1 MTLEERIMADFK
13 DAMKTK
19 DYLRTQTISFLR
31 SQMKYCAI
39 EKKAQNLEDA
49 DVIGVIK
56 KLVKQRQESIAQ
68 FEKGGRQ
75 DLADKEKKEMEILKS
90 YLPQEMSAQELEK
103 IVRAV
108 IAGTQA
114 SSLKDMGRVMKEVL
128 ARTGGRCD
136 NKTVSDLVK
145 SSLAGPAAAS

>member
-1 MTLEERIMADFK
+1 MTLEEKIMADFK

-19 DYLRTQTISFLR
+19 DQMRTQTISFLR

-39 EKKAQNLEDA
+39 EKRTEKLDDA

-56 KLVKQRQESIAQ
+56 KLIKQRQESIAQ

-75 DLADKEKKEMEILKS
+75 DLVDKEKKELEILKG

-108 IAGTQA
+108 MAETR
-114 SSLKDMGRVMKEVL
+114 LHRL
-128 ARTGGRCD
+128 RTW
-136 NKTVSDLVK
+136 
-145 SSLAGPAAAS
+145 AA

>member
-1 MTLEERIMADFK
+1 MTLEDKIMADFK
-13 DAMKTK
+13 EAMKIK
-19 DYLRTQTISFLR
+19 DSMRTQTISFLR
-31 SQMKYCAI
+31 SEMKYCAI
-39 EKKAQNLEDA
+39 EKRTEKLDDA

-75 DLADKEKKEMEILKS
+75 DLVDKEKKELEILKG

-108 IAGTQA
+108 MAETQA

-136 NKTVSDLVK
+136 NKAVSDLVK
-145 SSLAGPAAAS
+145 SSLAGPAAKP

>member
-1 MTLEERIMADFK
+1 MTLEEKVMADFK
-13 DAMKTK
+13 EAMKTK
-19 DYLRTQTISFLR
+19 DQMRTQTISFLR
-31 SQMKYCAI
+31 SEMKYCAI
-39 EKKAQNLEDA
+39 EKKAEKLEDA

-75 DLADKEKKEMEILKS
+75 DLVDKEKKELEILKG
-90 YLPQEMSAQELEK
+90 YLPQEMSRQELEAV
-103 IVRAV
+103 VRAV
-108 IAGTQA
+108 MTEIRA

-128 ARTGGRCD
+128 ARTGARCD

-145 SSLAGPAAAS
+145 SSLAGPA